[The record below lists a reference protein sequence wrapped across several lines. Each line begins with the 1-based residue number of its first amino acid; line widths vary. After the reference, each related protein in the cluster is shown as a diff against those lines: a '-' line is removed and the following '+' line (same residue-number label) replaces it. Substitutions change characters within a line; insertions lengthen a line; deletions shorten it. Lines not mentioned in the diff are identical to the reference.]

1 MEDPSIDSVRGIV
14 PIGARKELLRSNIR
28 SIMER
33 ASLDRFRER
42 ETIEKD
48 LQRITS
54 IDVIDPEIDRI
65 EREQRLRIE
74 KAKEELIEIEEE
86 MEKEFERILSGL

>member
-1 MEDPSIDSVRGIV
+1 MDTPSIESGIDAV
-14 PIGARKELLRSNIR
+14 PKGARKELLRSNIR

-42 ETIEKD
+42 KIIEED
-48 LQRITS
+48 LKRITS
-54 IDVIDPEIDRI
+54 IDVIDPDMDRI
-65 EREQRLRIE
+65 EREQRLKIE
-74 KAKEELIEIEEE
+74 RAKEELIAIEEE